1 MNIPVETINAA
12 MTLAGGVLALFA
24 TIIAV
29 VVAMLPKEKAIA
41 AMEQLRAKVVSFLLL
56 RLP

>member
-29 VVAMLPKEKAIA
+29 VAAMLPKENAIA

>member
-29 VVAMLPKEKAIA
+29 VVAMLPKEKASA